1 MDQRLTRRGRHEP
14 GYEPA
19 HQPLRLKRATLP
31 NRVIAKREIARMRAI
46 LELPPTWTL

>member
-1 MDQRLTRRGRHEP
+1 MDQRLSDRHSRP
-14 GYEPA
+14 YPVDPA
-19 HQPLRLKRATLP
+19 HVLVKLKRATLP